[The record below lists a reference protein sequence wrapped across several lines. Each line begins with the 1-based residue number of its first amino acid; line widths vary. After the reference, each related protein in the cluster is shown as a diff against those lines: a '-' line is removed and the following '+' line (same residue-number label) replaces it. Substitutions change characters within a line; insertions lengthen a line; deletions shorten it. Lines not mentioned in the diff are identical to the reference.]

1 MMLLQVMLLYIL
13 QIKHMKGPFWTEVRE
28 YLWHNEKATPA
39 MFMPLDIREKENK
52 YIVGIDRLTR
62 YNVRVVIGEFVTIS
76 KTNGIA
82 ADKITKNRW

>member
-1 MMLLQVMLLYIL
+1 
-13 QIKHMKGPFWTEVRE
+13 
-28 YLWHNEKATPA
+28 
-39 MFMPLDIREKENK
+39 MPLDIREKENK

-82 ADKITKNRW
+82 ADKITKNR